1 LYVGYC
7 QVTKERKS
15 NYYVNKISL
24 EPVKRD
30 KLRDMVSRLSQLK
43 INMQKSPITIEED
56 LQELKDESEAELV
69 QLMKE
74 LE

>member
-1 LYVGYC
+1 
-7 QVTKERKS
+7 
-15 NYYVNKISL
+15 
-24 EPVKRD
+24 
-30 KLRDMVSRLSQLK
+30 LK

>member
-1 LYVGYC
+1 
-7 QVTKERKS
+7 
-15 NYYVNKISL
+15 
-24 EPVKRD
+24 
-30 KLRDMVSRLSQLK
+30 
-43 INMQKSPITIEED
+43 MQKSPITIEED